1 MEISFLVLMVI
12 ITALVFDFTNGFH
25 DTANAMATSI
35 ATGALRPKVAV
46 SISAVLNLIGA
57 FLSVEVARTISGG
70 IVDEGRISPA
80 IIFGGLVGA
89 IVWNLITWYFG
100 LPSSSSHA
108 LFGGLIVATDLRLLG
123 IALKTRPAAEVV
135 NSLRPLKHGGL
146 TLMVLCGLLMFGTK
160 AEEYLLNPWFH
171 AKLTLLVLVGVHAL
185 VFRSSVYEKV
195 AQFDAEGTVPGVA
208 KFAAVLS
215 LILWTGLI
223 ICGRGIGYINPDL
236 DRIHALLR

>member
-1 MEISFLVLMVI
+1 MMEFAQWLE
-12 ITALVFDFTNGFH
+12 FTPLFV
-25 DTANAMATSI
+25 
-35 ATGALRPKVAV
+35 ALRESWYIYP
-46 SISAVLNLIGA
+46 LI
-57 FLSVEVARTISGG
+57 LSLHMI
-70 IVDEGRISPA
+70 A
-80 IIFGGLVGA
+80 I
-89 IVWNLITWYFG
+89 
-100 LPSSSSHA
+100 A